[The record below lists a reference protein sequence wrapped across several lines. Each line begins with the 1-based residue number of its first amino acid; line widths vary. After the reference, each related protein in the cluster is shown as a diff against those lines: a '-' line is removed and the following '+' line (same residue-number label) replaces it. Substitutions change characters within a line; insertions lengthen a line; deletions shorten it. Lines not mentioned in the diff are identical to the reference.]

1 MKVLIVKTSSLGDVI
16 HTLPAV
22 TEAKKQQP
30 EIQFDW
36 VVEEPFAE
44 IPKWHPAVNR
54 VIVIDGRRWR
64 KQPGQFFS
72 GEGLRFYRALRHSKY
87 DAVIDAQGLIK
98 SALVTRLAQGT
109 RWGLDA
115 ESAREPVASIAY
127 KRRVSAPKNLHAVKR
142 IQKLFATSL
151 GYNHSNDK
159 VDYGIDHLELPAMAP
174 EGNYIVFLHG
184 TTWASKHWPKLYWKE
199 LLEQIT
205 NNGLSVYLPWHTP
218 EEKRFA
224 EHLSE
229 GSNHVH
235 TLPQLNLS
243 GIAATL
249 ASAQAAVTVDTGL
262 SHLAT
267 ALGTPTVTLY
277 GATEPTLTGTYG
289 EAQVHLQA
297 DFPCAPCFKR
307 ECSYRMNTSVKPAC
321 YAKVPPLKVWEALQY
336 SLNLDPAVNR
346 LVQ

>member
-22 TEAKKQQP
+22 TEAKKQRP

-36 VVEEPFAE
+36 VVEESFAE
-44 IPKWHPAVNR
+44 VPKWHPAVDR

-72 GEGLRFYRALRHSKY
+72 GEGLQFYRALRHRKY

-98 SALVTRLAQGT
+98 SALVARLAQGM

-115 ESAREPVASIAY
+115 DSARESVASIVY
-127 KRRVSAPKNLHAVKR
+127 KHRIKVPKKRHAVLR
-142 IQKLFATSL
+142 TQQLFAATL
-151 GYNHSNDK
+151 GYTCSTDK
-159 VDYGIDHLELPAMAP
+159 IDYGIDHQELPSVAP

-184 TTWASKHWPKLYWKE
+184 TTWASKHWPKIYWKE
-199 LLEQIT
+199 LLEHII
-205 NNGLSVYLPWHTP
+205 NSGLSVYLPWYTP

-224 EHLSE
+224 ERLSA
-229 GSNHVH
+229 GSNHAYI
-235 TLPQLNLS
+235 LPQLNLT
-243 GIAATL
+243 GMAATL

-262 SHLAT
+262 SHLAA

-277 GATEPTLTGTYG
+277 GATEPALTGTYG
-289 EAQVHLQA
+289 ETQVHLQA

-307 ECSYRMNTSVKPAC
+307 ECSYRINTSVRPAC
-321 YAKVPPLKVWEALQY
+321 YTKVPSLKVWEALQG
-336 SLNLDPAVNR
+336 SLNL
-346 LVQ
+346 QS